1 MIVQLSYAQTRA
13 VGVAEGDWFKYG
25 FTFDWNSELNM
36 TSEEVPFSDFL
47 MSEWVTLN
55 IQDISGTNV
64 TGCITIHFENG
75 TDNTQ
80 DVSVDVDTGDGN
92 LRNWLI
98 SAGLNANDL
107 LYLSGSNERINETI
121 TQTYPWG
128 SRETNHLVYSYNYSS
143 EEDNSDIRVNMF
155 WDKEIGVLTE
165 LSFEAD
171 ALMNGTA
178 MSASALW
185 TIVDS
190 NIETIPEFDT
200 SALIIV
206 TVSMTILILWFKRE
220 EVNAHIERLS
230 KL

>member
-121 TQTYPWG
+121 TQTSPWG

>member
-36 TSEEVPFSDFL
+36 TSEEFPFSDFL

-107 LYLSGSNERINETI
+107 LYSSGSDERINETK
-121 TQTYPWG
+121 TQTYHWG